1 LRIAERLADC
11 GSRIADYGFA
21 VADGRFIEQSIS
33 NLPRLETLEVDHDLK
48 FGLPASRRI
57 VLEQP
62 HRDALQLR
70 MSWPSRPMRR

>member
-33 NLPRLETLEVDHDLK
+33 ILSRLETLEVDHDLMS
-48 FGLPASRRI
+48 GSQRRCGSFWSNLI
-57 VLEQP
+57 TTRTAADVVAFAA
-62 HRDALQLR
+62 DA
-70 MSWPSRPMRR
+70 